1 VVDTTVI
8 LDFQPKNAG
17 SELTLTHENFVQQE
31 AMESIRKTGMDV
43 DERSEQDGREFLKRF
58 LPVVN
63 NQLKKGEYLCG
74 DALTIADFNLIA
86 TIDPVELAEVDIS
99 EYPELEAYRRR
110 LMAQDFYQKC
120 FEAYSDCF
128 AARSG

>member
-43 DERSEQDGREFLKRF
+43 DERSEQDGREDAWYHYVVPQGVVGNQQ
-58 LPVVN
+58 PVIHASKISRPILRHDPHSTV
-63 NQLKKGEYLCG
+63 LVGE
-74 DALTIADFNLIA
+74 
-86 TIDPVELAEVDIS
+86 
-99 EYPELEAYRRR
+99 R
-110 LMAQDFYQKC
+110 
-120 FEAYSDCF
+120 
-128 AARSG
+128 AAREQPEVPEPVPGPGPVAARRSVGK